1 MLIFEIRI
9 LTQFD
14 MIFGNVFGK
23 FPSSFST
30 TYHYLTRPGKS
41 LSFFD
46 GCDLKR
52 FQNMLVE
59 YLLHRRVVFRIRKE
73 EKHAVKYRL

>member
-52 FQNMLVE
+52 FQNT
-59 YLLHRRVVFRIRKE
+59 
-73 EKHAVKYRL
+73 